1 MSDAQE
7 KAAADGARRLSDAL
21 REVKNAAADRDD
33 VVVELREA
41 TRIRLELL
49 ATELE
54 PAFREVPDDMDM
66 FDFAISSGLQPRL
79 WIDAVAFVAMGN
91 DRRTYRFVRDTRLG
105 RVVLAESPSIE
116 PIADQVIR
124 YVAERIVERERMMAG
139 DAQPVLA
146 APEYQ
151 APEPQLSPEAQVAP
165 EAQLIQEAQ
174 RPQEAQLPQEPE
186 QSPARSGRLRRFF
199 LGLGAALAG
208 ILVGVLV
215 AGALFRDQIAAR
227 FGF

>member
-7 KAAADGARRLSDAL
+7 NAAARGARRLSDAL

-41 TRIRLELL
+41 TRMRLGLL

-54 PAFREVPDDMDM
+54 PVFREVPDDMDI

-105 RVVLAESPSIE
+105 RVVLAESPSID

-124 YVAERIVERERMMAG
+124 YIAERIVERERMMAG
-139 DAQPVLA
+139 DAEPVLVQ
-146 APEYQ
+146 PEYQ
-151 APEPQLSPEAQVAP
+151 AAEPRVSSEPELSLQAEQFSD
-165 EAQLIQEAQ
+165 LDRTQEVQ
-174 RPQEAQLPQEPE
+174 FPQEPE
-186 QSPARSGRLRRFF
+186 PAPARPGRLRRFL
-199 LGLGAALAG
+199 LGAAAALAG
-208 ILVGVLV
+208 ILVGALV
-215 AGALFRDQIAAR
+215 AGTLFWDQLAAR
-227 FGF
+227 FNF